1 MFYDLFR
8 HISTFSKLT
17 QAKPTIIQYPIF
29 NNNNN
34 NKNNNNNN
42 NNNNKQIDIIKELK
56 LTPIFQ
62 NKDPKIMV
70 KYNPD
75 NRHIISFIMG
85 IGVGV
90 GVGFGIGIGL
100 VRYGG
105 KPIYKW

>member
-29 NNNNN
+29 
-34 NKNNNNNN
+34 NNNNN

-90 GVGFGIGIGL
+90 GVGIGIGIGL

>member
-8 HISTFSKLT
+8 HISTLSKLT

-29 NNNNN
+29 NNN
-34 NKNNNNNN
+34 K

-56 LTPIFQ
+56 LTPMFQ
-62 NKDPKIMV
+62 NKNPNLMV

-90 GVGFGIGIGL
+90 GVGKLG
-100 VRYGG
+100 
-105 KPIYKW
+105 